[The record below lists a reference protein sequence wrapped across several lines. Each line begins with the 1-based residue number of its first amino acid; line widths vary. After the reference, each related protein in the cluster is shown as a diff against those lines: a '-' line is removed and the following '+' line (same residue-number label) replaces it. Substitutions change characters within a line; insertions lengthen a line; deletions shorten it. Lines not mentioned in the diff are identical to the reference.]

1 MKLFYFNQDLK
12 EEILRM
18 RSEKT
23 RNMSITAML
32 IAVML
37 IMYRLPY
44 LGYIRLGFVDATLM
58 HIPVIIGGILLGPKS
73 GALLGGVFGLT
84 SLLKSTYEPTVISF
98 VFSPF
103 YSLGEVHGNFFSLIV
118 CFLPRILIGVTAY
131 YMYKLLKKEIKKENV
146 SRGLAFIGAGIAG
159 SMTNTILVM
168 NFIYLFFGKA
178 YAQATGK
185 AFEALYGA
193 IMTIILVNG
202 IPEAVIAAIIV
213 TAVGIPLVKLKGA

>member
-185 AFEALYGA
+185 AFEVLYGA